1 MPSRRSFLRGA
12 AVVTA
17 AAVVPVATASQA
29 HADTLVSG
37 QWIRP
42 SSNGSLGSGGLGA
55 PITREQVLARG
66 RVWVDLQVPYSPNGL
81 ASPWGWWYDSRT
93 GGRYRQDCS
102 GFVSMAW
109 QLPASHNTWTLRDV
123 STRLGGFDE
132 LLPGD
137 ALNNIDTHVMLFVGW
152 ADGSRQTAVIM
163 EEYGRSGPTRQ
174 RNVSRSELNSR
185 GMLAYRYHRI
195 VEGSAPQSLQGR
207 VFHEYRRADG
217 SWTGFAPL
225 DGYDGAPYFHG
236 HGVSISGTPD
246 GSAQAV
252 GIGADGNLYHNA
264 RYTSGSW
271 TGFAP
276 LDGYGG
282 AAHFTA
288 SNAAIAGAPDG
299 SAHVLAVG
307 IDGNL
312 YHTTRLKSGS
322 WTGFA
327 PLDGYEGASRFAAAD
342 VAITT
347 TPDGSA
353 HVLAVGND
361 KNVYHNVRLPS
372 GSWTGFAPLD
382 GVGTSRM
389 SATSVAIAGLGDGS
403 AQVLAVGNDGY
414 TYHNIRLTSGSWTGF
429 APLDGFGG
437 APRLAASDIAIA
449 GLSDGSSQ
457 VLAVGNDGYVYHN
470 LRTPAGRWQ
479 GLAPLA
485 GFEGAS
491 RFAAQRVAIAG
502 MPDGTAQVLATAR

>member
-1 MPSRRSFLRGA
+1 MPSRRSILRGA
-12 AVVTA
+12 TAVAA
-17 AAVVPVATASQA
+17 AAVVPVAAASQA

-42 SSNGSLGSGGLGA
+42 TSNGSLGNGDLGD
-55 PITREQVLARG
+55 PVTRQQVLARG
-66 RVWVDLQVPYSPNGL
+66 RVWVDLRVPYSPNGL
-81 ASPWGWWYDSRT
+81 ESPWGWWYDGQT

-109 QLPASHNTWTLRDV
+109 QLPESLNTWTLRGV
-123 STRLGGFDE
+123 STRLSGLDA

-152 ADGSRQTAVIM
+152 TDGSRQTAVIM

-195 VEGSAPQSLQGR
+195 TDGPTQESWQGR
-207 VFHEYRRADG
+207 FFHEYRRADG

-225 DGYDGAPYFHG
+225 NGFGGAPYFHG
-236 HGVSISGTPD
+236 HGVGISGTPD
-246 GSAQAV
+246 GSAQVV
-252 GIGADGNLYHNA
+252 GIGTDGNLYHNS

-276 LDGYGG
+276 LNGFGG
-282 AAHFTA
+282 ASRFAA

-299 SAHVLAVG
+299 SSHVLAVG
-307 IDGNL
+307 NDGNV
-312 YHTTRLKSGS
+312 YHTVRLKSGS

-327 PLDGYEGASRFAAAD
+327 WLDGYDGATRFAAAD
-342 VAITT
+342 VAVGT
-347 TPDGSA
+347 TPNGDA

-361 KNVYHNVRLPS
+361 RNVYHNVRHAS
-372 GSWTGFAPLD
+372 GSWSGFAPLD

-389 SATSVAIAGLGDGS
+389 SATSVAIAGVGDGS

-414 TYHNIRLTSGSWTGF
+414 TYHRVRRADGTWTAF
-429 APLDGFGG
+429 APLAGFGG
-437 APRLAASDIAIA
+437 ASRLAASDIAIA
-449 GLSDGSSQ
+449 GLPDGSSQ
-457 VLAVGNDGYVYHN
+457 VLAIGNDGHVYHDV
-470 LRTPAGRWQ
+470 RTPAGHWQ

-485 GFEGAS
+485 GYGGAA
-491 RFAAQRVAIAG
+491 RFGAQRVAIAG